1 MRPVPLRR
9 PDRLDEWLDRVQTR
23 LSEGSAQQPIAQA
36 ELSPNERRHAAALMR
51 VNHAGEVAA
60 QGLYLGQ
67 AAQARRPAIREHLLQ
82 AAEEEK
88 EHLHLC
94 RQRLDELGSAPSLLD
109 PLWFAGSYALGATAA
124 RFGDAVSLG
133 FVAETEA
140 QVEQHLDSH
149 LQRLPPADQRSRA
162 IVSKMREDEIAHGA
176 AARERGGVELPRP
189 VRKLMRWTAVVMT
202 GSAYWL

>member
-1 MRPVPLRR
+1 MRPAPLRR

-23 LSEGSAQQPIAQA
+23 LSEGSAQPAAAEA

-88 EHLHLC
+88 EHLRLC

-149 LQRLPPADQRSRA
+149 LQRLPPADQRS
-162 IVSKMREDEIAHGA
+162 
-176 AARERGGVELPRP
+176 
-189 VRKLMRWTAVVMT
+189 
-202 GSAYWL
+202 